1 MQERLKKLIK
11 EANSGKTSRDMD
23 YRYENLISF
32 GNDILTREISLTDNE
47 ILKYL
52 NEYKNYDWDTEYY
65 GGYNN
70 GTSEELYTLG
80 MNIIE
85 KYNLYRYIEI
95 YHDIFYGYAYDNPNK
110 KIKDEYEE
118 FLKIYHAWIKA
129 GSPEGKYVRWRN
141 VKGR

>member
-70 GTSEELYTLG
+70 
-80 MNIIE
+80 
-85 KYNLYRYIEI
+85 
-95 YHDIFYGYAYDNPNK
+95 
-110 KIKDEYEE
+110 
-118 FLKIYHAWIKA
+118 
-129 GSPEGKYVRWRN
+129 
-141 VKGR
+141 